1 MCMPK
6 IAMKHTG
13 TFKRPQQIT
22 VVLQTHFD
30 EITIVHVLF
39 DPYFCDILVDK
50 KLTFL
55 QRVPL

>member
-1 MCMPK
+1 
-6 IAMKHTG
+6 MKHIG
-13 TFKRPQQIT
+13 IFKRPQQIT

-39 DPYFCDILVDK
+39 DPYFCDVLADK

-55 QRVPL
+55 QPVPL